1 MWYEGVTTTVEFEAN
16 NNKYK
21 IICCL
26 GCEITG
32 DSAII
37 VTGDIYYVVPFAYS
51 PSCFTDMGVYCDT
64 IINNIDALIPIL
76 RRMVNK
82 ERHRDNDL
90 DSIFGFSHS
99 MVKSVSK

>member
-1 MWYEGVTTTVEFEAN
+1 MGTMWYEGVTTTVEFEAN

-37 VTGDIYYVVPFAYS
+37 VTGDIYYVVPVAS
-51 PSCFTDMGVYCDT
+51 LIWVSTVIPS
-64 IINNIDALIPIL
+64 LITLMLLYP
-76 RRMVNK
+76 
-82 ERHRDNDL
+82 
-90 DSIFGFSHS
+90 FSEEW
-99 MVKSVSK
+99 